1 MKKILIPYDFTENS
15 ETPLNYG
22 ISLAKELQSE
32 IVLLNVISYP
42 LVTPEVGMP
51 AFSYKEVIADSLKE
65 LHKVADKISQT
76 QSGLP
81 KIECFAEMGDI
92 THTLVEYCE
101 KHAVEF
107 IVMGISHQDNKLLK
121 VLMGSNA
128 VETSHKTKCTVIVV
142 PHNFTYKKPKAI
154 ALASDHS
161 DVNVSDPSLEK
172 AKAITSM
179 FGAELEILQVV
190 GEKHH
195 FAPSE
200 FVVNHFF
207 ENKHEK
213 QPHKLVIVTEKK
225 VSEGILEMLKN
236 NMIDMMI
243 VEPKE
248 HSAIYNLFHESV
260 SKEVAFASP
269 VPVVLMHS

>member
-1 MKKILIPYDFTENS
+1 MKKIIIPYDFTENS

-32 IVLLNVISYP
+32 LVLLHVISYP
-42 LVTPEVGMP
+42 LVTPEVGLP
-51 AFSYKEVIADSLKE
+51 AFSYKDVIADSLKE
-65 LHKVADKISQT
+65 LRKLADKIAQSH
-76 QSGLP
+76 SGLP

-92 THTLVEYCE
+92 TQTLVEYCE
-101 KHAVEF
+101 KHAIEF
-107 IVMGISHQDNKLLK
+107 IVMGISHQDNKLME

-128 VETSHKTKCTVIVV
+128 VETSHKTKCSVIVV
-142 PHNFTYKKPKAI
+142 PHNFVYKKPKAI

-161 DVNVSDPSLEK
+161 DVNVPDPSLEK
-172 AKAITSM
+172 AKAITSL
-179 FGAELEILQVV
+179 FDAELEVLQVV

-195 FAPSE
+195 FAPGE

-207 ENKHEK
+207 ENKQEK
-213 QPHKLVIVTEKK
+213 QPHKVVIVTEKK
-225 VSEGILEMLKN
+225 VSEGILGMLDN

-248 HSAIYNLFHESV
+248 HSVIYNLFHESV

-269 VPVVLMHS
+269 VPVVLMHC